1 MEGSVRKSGNRIRV
15 TAQLINASDGYHIWS
30 ENYDRELTDI
40 FALQDE
46 ISNRIANK
54 LRENVT
60 GVFKQYPSQGK
71 TSQSSD
77 AYNLYLK
84 ALHYYH
90 KLTPADAFQA
100 INLCEQAIT
109 LDPAFGRAYACMA
122 QCYAYLAV
130 TGQLRMEEAFT
141 VVHDCANK
149 ALAMDPN
156 LPEGHL
162 ALGSAYLLYDW
173 QWNDA
178 RKSLETAIQLN
189 PALTQAYQFLS
200 FYHLITGNKRMA
212 VTIMEKALEIDP
224 LSPAINHYLADMY
237 FANKELEKALE
248 QVTHTLELFPQ
259 MRISLESKGWLTGM
273 MGDWQKALEIFEEVH
288 RQVKHPLKGIMPM
301 AFAHGRLGN
310 REKAFSI
317 IQLIE
322 QRASQ
327 DPQFAAE
334 IDLAIAW
341 QGLGDTEKVTEY
353 MFQGIRKRLIAIA
366 FFLASP
372 IFEDLKKDAR
382 YQEMKKLM
390 GLE

>member
-1 MEGSVRKSGNRIRV
+1 
-15 TAQLINASDGYHIWS
+15 
-30 ENYDRELTDI
+30 
-40 FALQDE
+40 
-46 ISNRIANK
+46 
-54 LRENVT
+54 
-60 GVFKQYPSQGK
+60 
-71 TSQSSD
+71 
-77 AYNLYLK
+77 
-84 ALHYYH
+84 
-90 KLTPADAFQA
+90 
-100 INLCEQAIT
+100 
-109 LDPAFGRAYACMA
+109 
-122 QCYAYLAV
+122 
-130 TGQLRMEEAFT
+130 
-141 VVHDCANK
+141 
-149 ALAMDPN
+149 
-156 LPEGHL
+156 
-162 ALGSAYLLYDW
+162 
-173 QWNDA
+173 
-178 RKSLETAIQLN
+178 
-189 PALTQAYQFLS
+189 
-200 FYHLITGNKRMA
+200 
-212 VTIMEKALEIDP
+212 
-224 LSPAINHYLADMY
+224 
-237 FANKELEKALE
+237 
-248 QVTHTLELFPQ
+248 
-259 MRISLESKGWLTGM
+259 M

-390 GLE
+390 GLK